1 MEAQAAAR
9 HHAMEL
15 QDSMKELKAFVDK
28 QMKKDAALKDAA
40 ARRAKAPP
48 AGDGNSQVSDA
59 PPLAQ
64 DCNMHPM
71 HSPASRRFHLHTAF
85 H

>member
-1 MEAQAAAR
+1 
-9 HHAMEL
+9 MEL

-71 HSPASRRFHLHTAF
+71 HSPAYDDFIYTLRFISWAGYVKQSL
-85 H
+85 